1 MKSKM
6 CSIGCCL
13 ILVFA
18 SAAAAQEWTRFRGP
32 NGAGQSDATSIP
44 VSWGENEHLWKVKL
58 PGIGHS
64 SPVLWGERIF
74 LTSADANNGTQFVM
88 CLSAA
93 DGSKQ
98 WTQEFPSKTHKI
110 HTQNSLASS
119 TPVVDEQH
127 VYCAWATPE
136 EFSVA
141 ALAHD
146 GKQVWRANL
155 GPFVSQ
161 HGFGTSPIIYG
172 DLLIITNDQDADSFL
187 IALDKSSGQTRWK
200 IPRKVLDKQNAS
212 YAAPCIY
219 QPSGGPAELI
229 VCSWAHG
236 VSSIDPKNGQTNWQ
250 AEVLER
256 RPVGSPILV
265 DGLILANCG
274 EGSGNNSV
282 VAVRPGNANGREA
295 ELVYKVDRTSAP
307 YVPSMIAHGSLVFLW
322 GDRGVVT
329 CIDAQSG
336 KQHWQKRVGGNY
348 SSSPVRVADR
358 IYGASAEGEV
368 VTLAAADTFE
378 VLGRSPLGEPT
389 RATPAIAGG
398 RMFLRTESHML
409 AVGKNPAAVGKN
421 PAAVG
426 KQ

>member
-1 MKSKM
+1 MVYRTHWM
-6 CSIGCCL
+6 GWCC
-13 ILVFA
+13 ILLA
-18 SAAAAQEWTRFRGP
+18 TTSATAQEWTRFRGP
-32 NGAGQSDATSIP
+32 NGAGQSDATTIP
-44 VSWGENEHLWKVKL
+44 VSWGENEHLWKVEL

-74 LTSADANNGTQFVM
+74 LTSADPANGTRFVL
-88 CLSAA
+88 CLSAV

-98 WTQEFPSKTHKI
+98 WTQAFPSKTHQI
-110 HTQNSLASS
+110 HQQNSLASS
-119 TPVVDEQH
+119 TPAVDEQH

-136 EFSVA
+136 EFAVA
-141 ALAHD
+141 ALGHD

-161 HGFGTSPIIYG
+161 HGFGTSPIVHG
-172 DLLIITNDQDADSFL
+172 DLLIITNDQDDDSFL

-200 IPRKVLDKQNAS
+200 IPRKVLDKQSTS

-219 QPSGGPAELI
+219 QPPAGPAELI
-229 VCSWAHG
+229 VASWAHG
-236 VSSIDPKNGQTNWQ
+236 LTSIDPKSGKTNWE

-282 VAVRPGNANGREA
+282 VAVRPGSAGGREA
-295 ELVYKVDRTSAP
+295 EVLYKIDRTSAP
-307 YVPSMIAHGSLVFLW
+307 YVPTLVAHGSLVFLW

-329 CIDAQSG
+329 CIDSRSG
-336 KQHWQKRVGGNY
+336 KQHWHERVGGTF

-358 IYGASAEGEV
+358 IYGVSADGQV
-368 VTLAAADTFE
+368 VTLAATDTFK
-378 VLGRSPLGEPT
+378 VLGRSSLGEST
-389 RATPAIAGG
+389 RATPAVAGG
-398 RMFLRTESHML
+398 RMFLRTESHL
-409 AVGKNPAAVGKN
+409 IAVGKNPVAMGKN
-421 PAAVG
+421 PVAVG